1 MNTVRT
7 VLLSGVFCF
16 LPLVVFVS
24 CVAILSK
31 EYKLWKALLACLLG
45 MLTVLPVA
53 LLQSAINGMRLLNL
67 SGLKGLLIS
76 AIVLNGLVEECVK
89 ALLLFC
95 MPASVATE
103 TKAKRTFFL
112 CALTA
117 GLALGCLE
125 SFIYLIGGT
134 QKIGLRM
141 VTAVV
146 IHTFCAGLGGLSV
159 FSVKTREPRFLPLIL
174 AVLTHGIY
182 NYFAGFGE
190 GTPYFYISFVAIL
203 FAALECRVRY
213 TRQ

>member
-7 VLLSGVFCF
+7 VLLSGAYCF

-24 CVAILSK
+24 CAAILSR
-31 EYKLWKALLACLLG
+31 EFKLWKILLACLLG
-45 MLTVLPVA
+45 MLTVLPIA
-53 LLQSAINGMRLLNL
+53 LLQSAINGMKLLNL
-67 SGLKGLLIS
+67 NGLQGLLIS
-76 AIVLNGLVEECVK
+76 AIILNGLVEECIK
-89 ALLLFC
+89 ALLLFIL
-95 MPASVATE
+95 PSSATTE
-103 TKAKRTFFL
+103 TKAKRTFFI

-134 QKIGLRM
+134 QRIGLRM
-141 VTAVV
+141 LTAVV
-146 IHTFCAGLGGLSV
+146 IHMFCAGLGGLTV
-159 FSVKTREPRFLPLIL
+159 FSIKIREPRILPLVIAIL
-174 AVLTHGIY
+174 SHGIY

-190 GTPYFYISFVAIL
+190 GTSYFYISFVAIL